1 VNAEAAAKPSIR
13 SRAIDELKEYAVLS
27 IYLYICFT
35 ALLFMK
41 AAILR
46 AQGVPFAPF
55 ELALVKAQ
63 ICAKFMSVGHT
74 LRMGERFKNRALI
87 WPTLYRSL
95 VFVALLLVL
104 NVLEEIAVG
113 LIHHRTML
121 ESISDI
127 AGGAI
132 EQLIATT
139 VVMLL
144 ILVPLFAF
152 RTLGEAVGER
162 NLVRV
167 FFYPRHGG
175 RQAR

>member
-1 VNAEAAAKPSIR
+1 MSAEAAAKPSIR
-13 SRAIDELKEYAVLS
+13 SKAIDELKEFAVLT
-27 IYLYICFT
+27 IYLYISFT
-35 ALLFMK
+35 ALLFLK
-41 AAILR
+41 AAILQ

-55 ELALVKAQ
+55 ELALVKAL
-63 ICAKFMSVGHT
+63 ICAKFMSIGHA
-74 LRMGERFKNRALI
+74 LRMGERFKDRALI
-87 WPTLYRSL
+87 WPTVYRSL
-95 VFVALLLVL
+95 VFVVLLLVL
-104 NVLEEIAVG
+104 NVLEEIVVG
-113 LIHHRTML
+113 LIHHRTVL

-127 AGGAI
+127 AGGTI

-175 RQAR
+175 RQAH